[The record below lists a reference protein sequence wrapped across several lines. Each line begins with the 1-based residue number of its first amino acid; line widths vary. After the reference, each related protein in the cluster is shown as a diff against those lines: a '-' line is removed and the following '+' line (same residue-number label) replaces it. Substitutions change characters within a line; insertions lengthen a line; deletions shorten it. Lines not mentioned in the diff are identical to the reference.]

1 MAIPIYQEKQLGQ
14 ARDND
19 TDAHSVYSPGAKVT
33 AIITTIVL
41 ANTSDSTAAIRVFID
56 DDGTTYNQTT
66 AIAYDILIARGASEI
81 IMGFFPMSNPSGN
94 LAYQQGTANA
104 ITITAFGVEI
114 KG

>member
-1 MAIPIYQEKQLGQ
+1 MSIPTYQEKQLGQ
-14 ARDND
+14 SRDND
-19 TDAHSVYSPGAKVT
+19 TSTHSVYSPGIDVT

-41 ANTSDSTAAIRVFID
+41 ANTSDATATIRVFID

-81 IMGFFPMSNPSGN
+81 IMGFFPMNNPSGN

-104 ITITAFGVEI
+104 ITITILGVEI
-114 KG
+114 EG